1 MKTNFKFKTQ
11 SIAFA
16 YVLLAVVFLI
26 GCEKPQGEKTVDTN
40 KGYNI
45 KTIDSCEY
53 IMWGSSYGFLNVTH
67 KGNCKYCILR
77 TKEQR

>member
-1 MKTNFKFKTQ
+1 MKKIIFILFITLCV
-11 SIAFA
+11 IA
-16 YVLLAVVFLI
+16 
-26 GCEKPQGEKTVDTN
+26 CSKGEELRN
-40 KGYNI
+40 QEAFNNYEI
-45 KTIDSCEY
+45 ITIDSCEY